1 LGNSVAP
8 LSQAIREFFRTHAPK
23 GSGLVAVSGG
33 ADSVAMLRAFAELGM
48 PATVGH
54 VNHQLRGA
62 ESDGDEA
69 FVIELAAQLNLH
81 CLTKRVVLPA
91 GNLENAARTIRY
103 ETLTEFAVQSQ
114 CQWIAT
120 AHTAD
125 DQAETILHRL
135 IRGTGLT
142 GLRGIAEVRGLITRP
157 LLNVSRAE
165 VLEYLQHLNQPF
177 RTDSSNADLGFT
189 RNRIRAELVPLL
201 KTFNPQIVDVL
212 GRVAEQAHEAVE
224 RLDSQADQL
233 LAAAELP
240 RAGNVLVFDVNVL
253 SLAPPA
259 VVRDLF
265 RRVWQRESWAV
276 DGMTHAHW
284 HRVAA
289 LTVGD
294 YPAGVTL
301 KRVGRVVQ
309 LGIK

>member
-1 LGNSVAP
+1 MS
-8 LSQAIREFFRTHAPK
+8 
-23 GSGLVAVSGG
+23 
-33 ADSVAMLRAFAELGM
+33 
-48 PATVGH
+48 
-54 VNHQLRGA
+54 
-62 ESDGDEA
+62 
-69 FVIELAAQLNLH
+69 
-81 CLTKRVVLPA
+81 
-91 GNLENAARTIRY
+91 
-103 ETLTEFAVQSQ
+103 
-114 CQWIAT
+114 
-120 AHTAD
+120 
-125 DQAETILHRL
+125 L
-135 IRGTGLT
+135 I
-142 GLRGIAEVRGLITRP
+142 RP

-165 VLEYLQHLNQPF
+165 VLDYLQQLNQPF

-201 KTFNPQIVDVL
+201 KTFNPQITDVL
-212 GRVAEQAHEAVE
+212 GRVAEQASEAVE
-224 RLDSQADQL
+224 RLDGQANQL

-253 SLAPPA
+253 SLAPSA

-265 RRVWQRESWAV
+265 RRVWQREGWAV

-289 LTVGD
+289 LTVAD